1 VGDEQAAFL
10 RRIEGWVSDALVA
23 EPDLSFGSLVAGLPG
38 VVPGVAAEVLRQMAA
53 GEGPYALKAKNLIED
68 CVKTK
73 PTTAVTVY
81 RPIPHPLDYF
91 WAFSPGS
98 IEQLSAIL
106 LARTSSGDEIVYLG
120 APNAFNAAAA
130 VMADRNHV
138 LLDRR
143 EVGGDPRQGGNRRF
157 ERVDLL
163 VDDVP
168 RLGADAAILDPPW
181 YPDDMCGFLWAA
193 AAAAAPGAQILM
205 SSPPVGTRPKAER
218 EVSEVIDWAARAG
231 LELVERLKGA
241 IRYLS
246 PPFELSSHRAAHL
259 GGVPL
264 DWRTGDLLQ
273 FRVLSPLVCAR
284 PPSAAGEGSWRRFV
298 IDEIPVWVK
307 IRAEPSAGI
316 GDQLLRGITS
326 GDVLQTVSR
335 RDPTRKEVDL
345 WTSLNRVWASSDPAA
360 LAEVCGCLEVG
371 DGQPDEAVAHRIER
385 DLSAEER
392 EHVRRLAEDLKKTV
406 SREREEHGM

>member
-1 VGDEQAAFL
+1 VGDEQSGFL
-10 RRIEGWVSDALVA
+10 SRIEGWVTDALDA
-23 EPDLSFGSLVAGLPG
+23 APNLSFGALVAGLPG
-38 VVPGVAAEVLRQMAA
+38 VTPGVAVDVLRQMAA
-53 GEGPYALKAKNLIED
+53 GKGPYARKAKDLIEG
-68 CVKTK
+68 CAETE
-73 PTTAVTVY
+73 PTTAVTAY

-91 WAFSPGS
+91 WAYSPES
-98 IEQLSAIL
+98 IERLSAIL
-106 LARTSSGDEIVYLG
+106 LARTSPGDEIVYLG
-120 APNAFNAAAA
+120 TPNAFNAAAA
-130 VMADRNHV
+130 VMADRSHV

-143 EVGGDPRQGGNRRF
+143 EVGGDSQQDGNRRF
-157 ERVDLL
+157 ARVDLL
-163 VDDVP
+163 ADDVP

-193 AAAAAPGAQILM
+193 AAAAEPGAQIWM

-218 EVSEVIDWAARAG
+218 EISEVIEWAARAG
-231 LELVERLKGA
+231 LELVERLDGV

-273 FRVLSPLVCAR
+273 FRVLSPLACAR
-284 PPSAAGEGSWRRFV
+284 PPTAAGDVSWRRFV
-298 IDEIPVWVK
+298 IDEIPIWVK
-307 IRAEPSAGI
+307 IRPDASAAI
-316 GDQLLRGITS
+316 GNQLLRGIAS
-326 GDVLQTVSR
+326 EDVLQTVSR

-345 WTSLNRVWASSDPAA
+345 WTSLNRVWASSHPAA
-360 LAEVCGCLEVG
+360 LAEVCGCLEAG
-371 DGQPDEAVAHRIER
+371 DGQPDAAVATRLER
-385 DLSAEER
+385 DLSVGER